1 MIDPVL
7 ITRKINLIVT
17 DLNALTAYGQLSLED
32 YLSDRVNEVAV
43 ERYLERIIGRMIDIN
58 FHIITEL
65 GQPPPKDYFDSFTTL
80 GKLRVLPVEFSQ
92 KIASAAGL
100 RNRIVHEYDELD
112 EKKIHEAL
120 QDALQNIPQFIKY
133 VNRFVQSPDSVS
145 SD

>member
-7 ITRKINLIVT
+7 ITRKINLIVR
-17 DLNALTAYGQLSLED
+17 DVNALTAYGQLSLEE
-32 YLSDRVNEVAV
+32 YLSDPVTEVAA
-43 ERYLERIIGRMIDIN
+43 ERYLERIIGRLIDIN

-65 GQPPPKDYFDSFTTL
+65 GHPPPKDYFDSFTTL
-80 GKLRVLPVEFSQ
+80 GKLQVLPVEFSQ

-120 QDALQNIPQFIKY
+120 QEALQDIPLFIKH
-133 VNRFVQSPDSVS
+133 VNRFVQKPDSLS
-145 SD
+145 PE